1 MQTLFSHQITYNAS
15 SINFFLKKK
24 SYFLCAINIFIFM
37 IQQMGGH
44 LKNSDLRN
52 ATRVGLREP
61 AREEKNVG
69 GQLKN

>member
-1 MQTLFSHQITYNAS
+1 
-15 SINFFLKKK
+15 
-24 SYFLCAINIFIFM
+24 M

-69 GQLKN
+69 GQLKNQVNYLGVLDCGLGLINKLTSR

>member
-1 MQTLFSHQITYNAS
+1 
-15 SINFFLKKK
+15 
-24 SYFLCAINIFIFM
+24 M